1 MILKVPVVLEFVMIF
16 VVLFVVAVGLGLRAI
31 APVTLPVLCH
41 RNTSSKEGNYRC
53 NQNNLYKFRFHGI
66 LLSVEIC
73 PFRRNDFG
81 NGLRIIDRTS
91 VKAGEAPKNTKG
103 GPHHV
108 SHPVK
113 GGFDERGYA
122 FKGEWRNRRS
132 LLWSRFFAEGFRL
145 NVPTTGP

>member
-1 MILKVPVVLEFVMIF
+1 MILKVPVVLELVMIF

-41 RNTSSKEGNYRC
+41 RNTSTKEGNYRC
-53 NQNNLYKFRFHGI
+53 NQNNLYKFCFHGI

-103 GPHHV
+103 WPTPCKPP
-108 SHPVK
+108 S
-113 GGFDERGYA
+113 ER
-122 FKGEWRNRRS
+122 
-132 LLWSRFFAEGFRL
+132 RF
-145 NVPTTGP
+145 